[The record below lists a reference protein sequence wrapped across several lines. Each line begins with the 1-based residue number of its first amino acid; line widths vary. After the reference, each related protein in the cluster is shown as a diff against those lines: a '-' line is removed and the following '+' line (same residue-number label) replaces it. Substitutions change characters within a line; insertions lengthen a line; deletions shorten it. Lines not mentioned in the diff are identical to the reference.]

1 MVNPRCSIASAD
13 TSLVATAPHVM
24 AWLAI
29 EYPGAWDA
37 KAVNTAPLPGLSQLR
52 EVVEGHGIRI
62 LLIRRDRVNRAERTI
77 LVATP
82 MGTCA
87 GSVQDLH
94 ELLAWDWPSIAQ
106 GHLPGFGVVTSQTT
120 LICTNGKRDQC
131 CAIEGRALID
141 RFGAREHVWECTH
154 IGGHRFAP
162 VVLDLPSGLLF
173 GRMTPA
179 DMLDLFSGRAPV
191 NRLRGSSF
199 HHPAAQA
206 ADVAHRTV
214 TGDPSCTTNPVE
226 LTAIDDHT
234 VVVRVDPVRGETRDY
249 TVVLQDIDPQ
259 RQSCGAELVPARQ
272 WLVIG

>member
-37 KAVNTAPLPGLSQLR
+37 KAVNTAPLSGLSQLR

-82 MGTCA
+82 MGTRA

-179 DMLDLFSGRAPV
+179 DMQDLFSGRAPV

-226 LTAIDDHT
+226 LSAIDDHT
-234 VVVRVDPVRGETRDY
+234 VVVRVDPVRGDTRDY
-249 TVVLQDIDPQ
+249 TVALQDIDPQ